1 MSGTIL
7 VTGATGNTGRHVVR
21 GLLAAGTP
29 LRTGTRTAPPPES
42 AATAPHIRFDW
53 SDPETYA
60 AALSGVDRVYLVPPV
75 GVLDPVPAIDRFL
88 DDALAAGVRRVV
100 FLSHDLMPPNA
111 PGLDQARLAI
121 RRMPEWAVLRPSWFM
136 QNLLSDTH
144 HMGRSL
150 RERDELV
157 SATDGRGIG
166 LVDAADIAEVGVRA
180 LLDDRPNAEY
190 VITGPEILT
199 YDDVAATLR
208 DVLGRPV
215 RHLRLTTDDLAG
227 RMTDV
232 GIPRQFAEILA
243 ASERLIANGAE
254 ERVTDTVLKTTGHPP
269 RPLRA
274 FLRHHRDHFRSDQA
288 KPTSA

>member
-21 GLLAAGTP
+21 GLLTTGAP
-29 LRTGTRTAPPPES
+29 LRTGTRTAAPPES
-42 AATAPHIRFDW
+42 AAAAPHIRFDW

-75 GVLDPVPAIDRFL
+75 GVLDPVPSIDRFL

-111 PGLDQARLAI
+111 PGLDRARLAI

-144 HMGRSL
+144 HMGRGL

-166 LVDAADIAEVGVRA
+166 LVDAADIAAVGVRA

-190 VITGPEILT
+190 VITGPEVLS

-208 DVLGRPV
+208 EVLGRPV
-215 RHLRLTTDDLAG
+215 RHLRLTPDELARRIVDVGVPRRFAEVLAG
-227 RMTDV
+227 
-232 GIPRQFAEILA
+232 
-243 ASERLIANGAE
+243 SERLIANGAE
-254 ERVTDTVLKTTGHPP
+254 ERVTDTVLKVTGRPP
-269 RPLRA
+269 RSLRD
-274 FLRHHRDHFRSDQA
+274 FLRYHHDHFRSGQA
-288 KPTSA
+288 KPARA